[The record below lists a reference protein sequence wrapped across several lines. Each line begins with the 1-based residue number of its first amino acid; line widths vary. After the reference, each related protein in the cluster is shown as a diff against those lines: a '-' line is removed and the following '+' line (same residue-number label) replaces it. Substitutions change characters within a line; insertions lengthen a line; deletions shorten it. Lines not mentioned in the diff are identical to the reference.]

1 MAQVGQAG
9 DTLGVYD
16 TGLWSEFSTASQFAI
31 TRIFGFA
38 ITGLFKIFYNDPLY
52 VFLHM
57 LRLCLED
64 QIVFSGQQHISTGHA
79 HAQQQSQNYH

>member
-16 TGLWSEFSTASQFAI
+16 AGLGGEFGTASQLAI
-31 TRIFGFA
+31 TGIFGFA
-38 ITGLFKIFYNDPLY
+38 ITGLFKIFYDDPLY

-57 LRLCLED
+57 LGLCLKD
-64 QIVFSGQQHISTGHA
+64 QIVFSGQQHISTGSTYT
-79 HAQQQSQNYH
+79 QQQSQNYH